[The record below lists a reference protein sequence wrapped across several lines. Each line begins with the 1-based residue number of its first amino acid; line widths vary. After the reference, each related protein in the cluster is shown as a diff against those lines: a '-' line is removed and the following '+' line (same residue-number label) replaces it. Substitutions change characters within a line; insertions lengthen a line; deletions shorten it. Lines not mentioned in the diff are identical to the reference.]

1 MLSVRLNLEK
11 KHMNKEKGSASDILG
26 HLRTVNMLQKTAI
39 ICLVLFVAVL
49 GLLCVYLGSL
59 PKSVPWVIEITE
71 DGNATYY
78 PDAVK
83 LLEDWTPND
92 ATQRYFMIDYV
103 TRMRSVS
110 TDNYKNQEN
119 ANVVFSRTLDQAS
132 RQINEWYTQNNPITR
147 SATEYVQIPSEEIS
161 VLAYAPNVWKVT
173 WRETTYRRADGRIL
187 SDEQYEG
194 IFYVAFYTPSTERQ
208 KIQNPI
214 GMYVTSYDIA
224 LQRTLN

>member
-1 MLSVRLNLEK
+1 
-11 KHMNKEKGSASDILG
+11 
-26 HLRTVNMLQKTAI
+26 MLQKTAI